1 MQDSLPEIAAPV
13 KKHKPLWEKLQP
25 PLSESLRALLL
36 ILQYLLQPC
45 NPVFA
50 PYLCPCQKPDVEM
63 HSVLAGTFLFPL
75 RIRRR

>member
-1 MQDSLPEIAAPV
+1 MQDSLPEIAAPR
-13 KKHKPLWEKLQP
+13 KKTQAPLGKIAA

-50 PYLCPCQKPDVEM
+50 PYLCPCQN
-63 HSVLAGTFLFPL
+63 
-75 RIRRR
+75 RR